1 MTALTFDTLKYA
13 NALKKAGIKPEQAE
27 AQASALS
34 EVLEVNLKE
43 LVTRKDL
50 QIELQ
55 KELAPVK
62 AELAAVKAD
71 VLLLKWMVGVIVAG
85 VLALVIKAFLHV

>member
-1 MTALTFDTLKYA
+1 MNAVTLDTLKVVKTLQA
-13 NALKKAGIKPEQAE
+13 SGMPVPQAE
-27 AQASALS
+27 AVAAAMRDSTESAD
-34 EVLEVNLKE
+34 

-55 KELAPVK
+55 KELAPI
-62 AELAAVKAD
+62 KAD
-71 VLLLKWMVGVIVAG
+71 ILLLKWMVGVIVAG